1 MIPKG
6 SKFSFQFDHD
16 LLSCTSVYR
25 TTALLLYSIRSRL
38 NTNIKPQ
45 MQESHA
51 LVWLSKVTENTL
63 NDRNVCRSFKWDEG
77 FFTHRD
83 VWDEQ
88 TRLHKR
94 RQLFSLFKEKWT
106 HTRHMSQIIDL
117 LTWKATGMFLI
128 YFNLDNVAR
137 VWDLITM
144 LIPIFIAIKTN
155 FVLLLFDDDD
165 NLW

>member
-51 LVWLSKVTENTL
+51 LVWLSKMTEKNL
-63 NDRNVCRSFKWDEG
+63 NDRNVCRSFK
-77 FFTHRD
+77 
-83 VWDEQ
+83 